1 MGGNATFLFPKTLKI
16 IIESFANQHDSN
28 IKMAK
33 RRSTISLQRLID
45 FCFDRSDIDLDS
57 SRGGLSRGAEFE
69 IGKEILK
76 ESQ

>member
-1 MGGNATFLFPKTLKI
+1 
-16 IIESFANQHDSN
+16 
-28 IKMAK
+28 MAE
-33 RRSTISLQRLID
+33 RRSTISLQQAID

>member
-16 IIESFANQHDSN
+16 INESFTNQHDSK

-33 RRSTISLQRLID
+33 RRSTISLQQAID
-45 FCFDRSDIDLDS
+45 FCFGSGDIDLDS
-57 SRGGLSRGAEFE
+57 SRGGLSSGVEFE
-69 IGKEILK
+69 IDKEILK